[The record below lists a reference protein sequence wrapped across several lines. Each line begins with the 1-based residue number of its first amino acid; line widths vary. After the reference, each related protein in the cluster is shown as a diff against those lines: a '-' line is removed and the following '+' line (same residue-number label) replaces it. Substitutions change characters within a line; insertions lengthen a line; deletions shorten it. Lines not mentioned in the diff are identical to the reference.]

1 MSIVEII
8 GVIILYL
15 IFLAVLVMM
24 FPLVVD
30 TVRNEID
37 LIKEFKRKRKG
48 GTRK

>member
-1 MSIVEII
+1 MSVIEII

-15 IFLAVLVMM
+15 IFLAVLVLM

-37 LIKEFKRKRKG
+37 LIKKEIKRKRKG
-48 GTRK
+48 E

>member
-15 IFLAVLVMM
+15 ILFAVVVMM

-37 LIKEFKRKRKG
+37 LIKKEIKRKRKG
-48 GTRK
+48 E